1 MTRKTTILIVDD
13 DRDLRKFL
21 RMALDNGGRVIHE
34 ANAAQD
40 GLHRAREILPDI
52 ILLDIGLPG
61 YFDGFM
67 LNEALAREPALHG
80 LKTVI
85 VSGHDAAEDIDRAG
99 RLGVDAYLVKP
110 VSPRTLVELIE
121 RLEASPREMLVVTT
135 DPGLADGTKKP
146 AKE

>member
-1 MTRKTTILIVDD
+1 MTRKTTLLIVDD

-21 RMALDNGGRVIHE
+21 RMALDNGTRVIHE
-34 ANAAQD
+34 ADTAQD
-40 GLHRAREILPDI
+40 GLHRARETVPDI

-85 VSGHDAAEDIDRAG
+85 ISGHDSAEDIGRAG

-110 VSPRTLVELIE
+110 VSPRTLVELVE
-121 RLEASPREMLVVTT
+121 RLESSLREMQVITP
-135 DPGLADGTKKP
+135 DSGLAVSTEKPTK
-146 AKE
+146 E

>member
-1 MTRKTTILIVDD
+1 MTRKTTILIVEDSPV
-13 DRDLRKFL
+13 LRKFL
-21 RMALDNGGRVIHE
+21 RMALDNGRRMIHE
-34 ANAAQD
+34 ADTAQD

-67 LNEALAREPALHG
+67 LNEALAREPALHA

-85 VSGHDAAEDIDRAG
+85 VSGHDAVEDIGRAG

-121 RLEASPREMLVVTT
+121 RLEASPRKMLVVTT
-135 DPGLADGTKKP
+135 DPGLADGTEKP

>member
-1 MTRKTTILIVDD
+1 MTRKTKILIVDD
-13 DRDLRKFL
+13 DSDLRKFL

-34 ANAAQD
+34 ADNAQD
-40 GLHRAREILPDI
+40 GLHRARETLPDI
-52 ILLDIGLPG
+52 VLLDIGLPG

-67 LNEALAREPALHG
+67 LNEALAREPALHA

-85 VSGHDAAEDIDRAG
+85 VSGHDAVEDIDRAG

-121 RLEASPREMLVVTT
+121 RLEAPSREMLVVAA
-135 DPGLADGTKKP
+135 DPGLADGTEKP